1 MQFPYMYANWKIS
14 TSSQNCTTDRVKSYT
29 PITVNP
35 TTLEEDF
42 EKVISKRIIHFL
54 QKYEILADKQCSFRC
69 KPSTLEAKTE
79 LTESTRHCL
88 SNKDTMTCTKLD
100 LSKAFDTV
108 DHGILIKKCKAY
120 ALRENVE
127 KLTSTY
133 LKDWFQYV
141 VLVNAI
147 SSSET
152 IAFGVP
158 RGPNFYKKNWK
169 NARAN

>member
-14 TSSQNCTTDRVKSYT
+14 TSSQNSTTDRVKNYR
-29 PITVNP
+29 PITP

-42 EKVISKRIIHFL
+42 EKVISKPIIHFL
-54 QKYEILADKQCSFRC
+54 QKYEILADEQCGFRC

-79 LTESTRHCL
+79 LTESTGHCL

-108 DHGILIKKCKAY
+108 DHGIMIKKCKAY
-120 ALRENVE
+120 ALRENME
-127 KLTSTY
+127 KLISTY
-133 LKDWFQYV
+133 LKDRFQYV

-158 RGPNFYKKNWK
+158 QGPNFYKKNWK
-169 NARAN
+169 NAKAN